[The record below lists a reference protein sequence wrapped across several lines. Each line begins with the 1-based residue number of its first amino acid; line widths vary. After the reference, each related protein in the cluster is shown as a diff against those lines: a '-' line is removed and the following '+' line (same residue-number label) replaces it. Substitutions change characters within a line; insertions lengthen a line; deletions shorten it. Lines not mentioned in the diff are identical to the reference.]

1 MSFPIGGNEDLRIK
15 ENKSPA
21 RTSPPYEI
29 ENDTDI
35 SIFLNATEE
44 ENTNK
49 NVNLI
54 SQDSSILNKVFNIF
68 SSDNSKEISSKV
80 NEAIF
85 NYLENPD
92 TNSVDTNILSGA
104 MEEIGNILSENGI
117 NQNLISTD
125 VINNVTNELIAEY
138 AKNKN
143 ISGTININGTEL
155 DASKIADVFIDT
167 LGESVNASGEMFGSL
182 ISNSLEVSK
191 GTKTKEESGKSFLE
205 SCTDFFKGIGDSLN
219 KFLEESGL
227 SKSLEK
233 MKDLYKNNI
242 KTFLGSFLKNALK
255 TLITNPAS
263 LADPVTFLTQTLIS
277 TVSDKNF
284 QAGMAKNFSEFLGSD
299 TNSEEY
305 QQIFKIAQM
314 ALKSSQS
321 ANL

>member
-1 MSFPIGGNEDLRIK
+1 MSFPIGGNEALRIK
-15 ENKSPA
+15 DNQSTA
-21 RTSPPYEI
+21 NTTTAYEI
-29 ENDTDI
+29 ENDSDI
-35 SIFLNATEE
+35 SIFLNAIEN
-44 ENTNK
+44 ENTNEI
-49 NVNLI
+49 VNLI
-54 SQDSSILNKVFNIF
+54 SQDSTILNKVLNIF

-92 TNSVDTNILSGA
+92 TNSIDIDILSGA
-104 MEEIGNILSENGI
+104 MEEIGNILNENGI
-117 NQNLISTD
+117 NKNLINTD
-125 VINNVTNELIAEY
+125 VINNVTNEILEEY

-155 DASKIADVFIDT
+155 KASKIADVFIDT
-167 LGESVNASGEMFGSL
+167 FGETVNASGEMFGSL
-182 ISNSLEVSK
+182 ISNSLEVSN
-191 GTKTKEESGKSFLE
+191 GTKTKEESGKGFLE
-205 SCTDFFKGIGDSLN
+205 SCFDFFKGIGNSLN

-227 SKSLEK
+227 SQSLEK

-255 TLITNPAS
+255 TLIRNPAS
-263 LADPVTFLTQTLIS
+263 LADPVAFLTQTLIS

-284 QAGMAKNFSEFLGSD
+284 QAGMAKNFSEFLGGN